1 MKAENWKTVKEI
13 LQEILNLAPSERVE
27 FFRKSAIDADIRT
40 EIESLLTHE
49 KGAADFMS
57 VTAGGYAKDF
67 FSDGERAS
75 KTF

>member
-40 EIESLLTHE
+40 EVESLLTHE
-49 KGAADFMS
+49 KGAADFES
-57 VTAGGYAKDF
+57 RKKRGR
-67 FSDGERAS
+67 FS
-75 KTF
+75 TFRCRILQ

>member
-40 EIESLLTHE
+40 EVESLLTHE
-49 KGAADFMS
+49 KGAADF
-57 VTAGGYAKDF
+57 
-67 FSDGERAS
+67 ERAEKS
-75 KTF
+75 GGDFEQKSYL